1 MHIQSLSVSR
11 TQANLARA
19 NATNERRLSWLLVAV
34 LAVATGS
41 VLATTSALSQHH
53 ARELAAL
60 TRP

>member
-1 MHIQSLSVSR
+1 MSPSSLSVRSSLAHAAR
-11 TQANLARA
+11 LQAS
-19 NATNERRLSWLLVAV
+19 NERRLSLALAALLGI
-34 LAVATGS
+34 ATLS